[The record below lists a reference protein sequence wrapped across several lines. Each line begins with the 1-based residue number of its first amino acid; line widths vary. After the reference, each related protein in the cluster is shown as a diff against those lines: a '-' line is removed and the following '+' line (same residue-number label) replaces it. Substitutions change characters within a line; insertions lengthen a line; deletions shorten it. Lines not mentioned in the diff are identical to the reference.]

1 MVWGFKSP
9 SDFYNQIYKY
19 MYSLREINNNTR
31 FIETNHQ
38 IGESYSF
45 YDRGRMNDDAKFLN
59 YLNFYDERNYTMEEI
74 DDLNVKGFILG
85 EKSLRLLYP
94 NSEYY
99 IMTESGK
106 TFESIRFK

>member
-1 MVWGFKSP
+1 
-9 SDFYNQIYKY
+9 
-19 MYSLREINNNTR
+19 
-31 FIETNHQ
+31 
-38 IGESYSF
+38 
-45 YDRGRMNDDAKFLN
+45 
-59 YLNFYDERNYTMEEI
+59 MEEI

-94 NSEYY
+94 DSEYY